1 MSDLTMQG
9 KQNKK
14 RTSKFEGMGMY
25 MDEEERG
32 SQKSK
37 VLIPRG
43 ILGQKYKMR

>member
-1 MSDLTMQG
+1 MQE

-32 SQKSK
+32 SEKSK

-43 ILGQKYKMR
+43 ILGQKYKRR